1 MRKSYKNLFTGLFIL
16 TALFAGFSPA
26 SGKDIRVTASVNRNP
41 VGVNEQFRYQLEIKG
56 GFQSLP
62 EPSLPDFAD
71 FRIVAG
77 PSVSSN
83 FQYING
89 KVTNSKTYTVILLPR
104 KTGTFRIPPVTIKYK
119 GKRYQ
124 SNEIVITVTPGS
136 SSPGNKQRQSR
147 GGSSL
152 DVFLR
157 AIPSKRS
164 AYVNEQVSVSYKVYF
179 RVNIR
184 NPEFVKLPETVGFWV
199 EEFELPK
206 DIPIKQEVING
217 IRYNVAEL
225 KKLALFPT
233 KPGDLRV
240 TPMQLAVD
248 VVQRRRRDPFDM
260 FDDFFDNPLGRTVRK
275 VFTSNEVRLKVK
287 PVPEQNKP
295 ANFTGLVGSLTL
307 RVDVDKTTVAVNEA
321 ISYKIR
327 LTGSG
332 NLKSLRKLN
341 IEFPATFEVFEP
353 KVQENVHQSGNKLL
367 ATREMEYVLI
377 PRTSG
382 EFHID
387 PLSITYFD
395 PGRAVYRTITGKE
408 FTITV
413 TPGSGATNLIANSY
427 LPKSEI
433 KLLGKDINFIKEER
447 LSLRPIGYKPYH
459 QPWFWGSIISCTLL
473 LLAAV
478 GYRRH
483 LDKMATNTEYARKRK
498 AYKFASARLKGARA
512 YLKQGKLAEFYGEIS
527 RGLIGF
533 VADKT
538 NTPAAGLV
546 RDDVEKLLMERKID
560 SQLIADYLKLLDE
573 ADFRRFAPGDV
584 TPEQATEFYHRAE
597 TLLSK
602 LGKYF

>member
-1 MRKSYKNLFTGLFIL
+1 MRKSYKFLTRLFIL
-16 TALFAGFSPA
+16 TALLTGFSPA
-26 SGKDIRVTASVNRNP
+26 LGKDIRVTASVNRNP
-41 VGVNEQFRYQLEIKG
+41 VGVNEQFRYQLEVKG

-89 KVTNSKTYTVILLPR
+89 EVTNSKTYTVILLPR
-104 KTGTFRIPPVTIKYK
+104 KTGKFRIPPVTVKYK
-119 GKRYQ
+119 GKKYQ
-124 SNEIVITVTPGS
+124 SNEIIVTVTPGTT
-136 SSPGNKQRQSR
+136 SPGNKRRQSQN
-147 GGSSL
+147 GSSL
-152 DVFLR
+152 NVFLR
-157 AIPSKRS
+157 AIPSKRT
-164 AYVNEQVSVSYKVYF
+164 AFVNEQVSVSYRVYF

-217 IRYNVAEL
+217 VRYNVAEL

-233 KPGDLRV
+233 KQGDLTV

-260 FDDFFDNPLGRTVRK
+260 FDDFFDNPIGRTVRK

-341 IEFPATFEVFEP
+341 IQFPATFEVFEP

-377 PRTSG
+377 PRSSG
-382 EFHID
+382 EFRID
-387 PLSITYFD
+387 PLTITYLD
-395 PGRAVYRTITGKE
+395 PGRAVYRTITSKE

-413 TPGSGATNLIANSY
+413 TPGSGTNNLIANSY

-447 LSLRPIGYKPYH
+447 LSLRPIGYKSYR
-459 QPWFWGSIISCTLL
+459 QPWFWGSILSSTLL

-498 AYKFASARLKGARA
+498 AYKFASARLKGARG

-538 NTPAAGLV
+538 NTPAAGLL
-546 RDDVEKLLMERKID
+546 RDDVEKLLIDRKID
-560 SQLIADYLKLLDE
+560 SRLIGDYLKLLDE
-573 ADFRRFAPGDV
+573 ADFRRFAPGDE
-584 TPEQATEFYHRAE
+584 TAEQATEFYHQAE
-597 TLLSK
+597 VLLSK